1 MKIRVSIGPHVLV
14 GDVPYEHRPGYFFT
28 YDCTCTDYDW
38 LVVFE
43 DLAETRVGTLVNGY
57 EPLCCPRERT
67 IFCTWEPTSVKDYS
81 RSFMRQFGH
90 LLTNRPPEAERHP
103 HYHLGRGYFFWFN
116 DRDHAEN
123 STVSIPPKTKVIS
136 AVCSAKQ
143 MKHTRHSDRYELMQT
158 LSREIGGFDWY
169 GRGVR
174 SFGKKYEVMDPYKYH
189 VAVENHIAPHHW
201 TEKLTDAFLSGCL
214 PFYAGAP
221 DLADDFPRE
230 SFVPIPIGDPP
241 AALEIIRSAVSAG
254 EYGRRREALEEARR
268 LVLGRYNFYAQ
279 VCEVIR
285 AAGDDGEADGTADG
299 RARVIRPR
307 RAVRLRDPQAALED
321 ALGHLKR
328 AFSAGEGT

>member
-1 MKIRVSIGPHVLV
+1 MTVKVVSKGFEVDGGVFQYAGGIV
-14 GDVPYEHRPGYFFT
+14 FT
-28 YDCTCTDYDW
+28 SDPVCRDYDW
-38 LVVFE
+38 LVAYD
-43 DLAETRVGTLVNGY
+43 DLSEAEALA
-57 EPLCCPRERT
+57 CPASRT
-67 IFCTWEPTSVKDYS
+67 ILATCEPVSVKGYS
-81 RSFMRQFGH
+81 GGFVRQFGH
-90 LLTNRPPEAERHP
+90 LLTNRPREAENHP
-103 HYHLGRGYFFWFN
+103 GWHLGRGYYKWFFG
-116 DRDHAEN
+116 RTLAEAGEMAW
-123 STVSIPPKTKVIS
+123 PEKTKDVAVI
-136 AVCSAKQ
+136 CSSKS
-143 MKHTRHSDRYELMQT
+143 MRRTRHADRLRLVRH
-158 LSREIGGFDWY
+158 LSENMPDLDWF

-174 SFGKKYEVMDPYKYH
+174 PFCRKFEVTDPYRYQ
-189 VAVENHIAPHHW
+189 VVVENHIAPHHW